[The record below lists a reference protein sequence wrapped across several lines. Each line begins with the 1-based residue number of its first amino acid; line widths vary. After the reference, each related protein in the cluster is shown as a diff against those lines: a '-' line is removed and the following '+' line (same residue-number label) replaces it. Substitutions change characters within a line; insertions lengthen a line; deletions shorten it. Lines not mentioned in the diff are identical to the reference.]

1 MQPNICV
8 GDSVTI
14 ALTSIGPGVTDY
26 TWNFGAA
33 TIISASSNHGGPFLA
48 TWPAAGIY
56 TVALT
61 AISNLNCPSNP
72 IVDTID
78 VHALP
83 NATFTYKP
91 KSQNTLCI
99 EDSVLFTANDTDYN
113 DSYLWTPAHGFNN
126 DNKPVIWGKVEE
138 TQSDIT
144 LTVTDPFG
152 CKASSMQQLDANT
165 CCTVLFPN
173 AFTPNGDGKNDV
185 FRPLFNGYHNFHFF
199 RIANRWGETIFES
212 ENSLPSWDGT
222 FNGVTQ
228 DIGTYFYY
236 IQYDCGGNT
245 IEAKGDVTLIR

>member
-1 MQPNICV
+1 M
-8 GDSVTI
+8 
-14 ALTSIGPGVTDY
+14 
-26 TWNFGAA
+26 
-33 TIISASSNHGGPFLA
+33 
-48 TWPAAGIY
+48 
-56 TVALT
+56 
-61 AISNLNCPSNP
+61 
-72 IVDTID
+72 
-78 VHALP
+78 
-83 NATFTYKP
+83 
-91 KSQNTLCI
+91 
-99 EDSVLFTANDTDYN
+99 ANDTAYN
-113 DSYLWTPAHGFNN
+113 NSYLWQPAHGFNN

-152 CKASSMQQLDANT
+152 CVGKSMQQLDAST

-199 RIANRWGETIFES
+199 RIANRWGQTIFES

-222 FNGVTQ
+222 FNGVAQ

-245 IEAKGDVTLIR
+245 IETKGDVTLIR